1 MVYNSNNV
9 SVIVQSI
16 ANVALC
22 NPFSVF
28 SNNCDTLNATVAF
41 NPNAISNVN
50 YICILYN
57 DWFSNIDELV
67 QGKCQFS

>member
-1 MVYNSNNV
+1 M
-9 SVIVQSI
+9 QSI

-50 YICILYN
+50 YICIM
-57 DWFSNIDELV
+57 IGLV
-67 QGKCQFS
+67 ISMNWLKENVNFLKGGHCC